1 MAAVSS
7 SAAAAGARR
16 RRGEALGARFERFA
30 TRQGLV
36 SAITSLWIACVIFPV
51 LGLVVISMMAT
62 KGITIIPRFSL
73 AEYANILGGYRL
85 TIILRTLR
93 ITFMITLIEF
103 VLAFPFALWLAKGL
117 RNGWPKTIIL
127 VLLVV
132 PFFLSPAARTFVWRP
147 ILGREGLVNAILLA
161 TGIVDQPIDWLL
173 FSEFSVDVGLI
184 GPYFASMVWPLY
196 ISLSLIDDEL
206 ISASRDLGASEW
218 DTLRMIILPLAAPG
232 IVAGVIFTAIPM
244 LGDNVA
250 LVLLGGRNVTL
261 VAEVIDD
268 MVGAL
273 DWPGAA
279 AMASIIFALVLLI
292 LMLFWVAVKR
302 TWGTTDIFGNLRL

>member
-1 MAAVSS
+1 MTTGSS
-7 SAAAAGARR
+7 SVAALVSGSTW
-16 RRGEALGARFERFA
+16 GQALGALFEKIVS
-30 TRQGLV
+30 RQGLV
-36 SAITSLWIACVIFPV
+36 RAITLLWIVCVLVPL
-51 LGLVVISMMAT
+51 LGLLVISVMVT
-62 KGITIIPRFSL
+62 KGITIVPEFSL
-73 AEYANILGGYRL
+73 SEYANILGGYRL
-85 TIILRTLR
+85 TIIARTLR

-117 RNGWPKTIIL
+117 RDGWTKTIIL

-147 ILGREGLVNAILLA
+147 ILGREGLINTILLG
-161 TGIVDQPIDWLL
+161 TGIVDHPLDWLL
-173 FSEFSVDVGLI
+173 FSEFSIDIGLI
-184 GPYFASMVWPLY
+184 GPYFPSMVWPLY
-196 ISLSLIDDEL
+196 ISLALIDDEL

-218 DTLRMIILPLAAPG
+218 DTLRMVILPLAAPG
-232 IVAGVIFTAIPM
+232 IVAGIIFTAIPM

-268 MVGAL
+268 MVGSL

-279 AMASIIFALVLLI
+279 AMASIIFALVAVI
-292 LMLFWVAVKR
+292 MVLFAAALKR
-302 TWGTTDIFGNLRL
+302 TRGSTDVFGNLRL

>member
-1 MAAVSS
+1 MRTSS
-7 SAAAAGARR
+7 SAALDGRPKL
-16 RRGEALGARFERFA
+16 GEGLGARFDRLA
-30 TRQGLV
+30 TREGLV
-36 SAITSLWIACVIFPV
+36 RAITSLWIVGVLVPV
-51 LGLVVISMMAT
+51 LGLVVISVLVT
-62 KGITIIPRFSL
+62 KGITILLSFSL
-73 AEYANILGGYRL
+73 AEYANILGGFRL
-85 TIILRTLR
+85 GIILRSLR
-93 ITFMITLIEF
+93 VTGMITLIEF

-117 RNGWPKTIIL
+117 RNGWCKTIVL

-132 PFFLSPAARTFVWRP
+132 PFFLSSAARTFVWRP

-161 TGIVDQPIDWLL
+161 TGVVDQPVDWLL
-173 FSEFSVDVGLI
+173 FSEFSIDIGLI
-184 GPYFASMVWPLY
+184 GPYFPSMVWPLY

-279 AMASIIFALVLLI
+279 AMASIIFALVAVIMVVFLI
-292 LMLFWVAVKR
+292 VLKR
-302 TWGTTDIFGNLRL
+302 TWGTIDIFGNLRL

>member
-1 MAAVSS
+1 MTTGSSSVAAVGSRS
-7 SAAAAGARR
+7 NWSEGVRSLLQSMAS
-16 RRGEALGARFERFA
+16 
-30 TRQGLV
+30 RQGLV
-36 SAITSLWIACVIFPV
+36 RVITSLWIVCVLFPV
-51 LGLVVISMMAT
+51 LGLVVISMMVT
-62 KGITIIPRFSL
+62 KGITIVPKFSL
-73 AEYANILGGYRL
+73 GEYANILGGYRL
-85 TIILRTLR
+85 NIILRTLR

-117 RNGWPKTIIL
+117 RNGWTKTIIL

-161 TGIVDQPIDWLL
+161 TGLVDHPLDWLL
-173 FSEFSVDVGLI
+173 FSEFSIDVGLI
-184 GPYFASMVWPLY
+184 GPYFPSMVWPLY
-196 ISLSLIDDEL
+196 ISLALIDDEL
-206 ISASRDLGASEW
+206 INASRDLGASEW
-218 DTLRMIILPLAAPG
+218 DTLRMVILPLAAPG

-244 LGDNVA
+244 LGDNVV

-268 MVGAL
+268 MVGSL

-279 AMASIIFALVLLI
+279 AMASIIFALVAI
-292 LMLFWVAVKR
+292 IMLMFAAVLKR
-302 TWGTTDIFGNLRL
+302 TWGSTDIFGNLRL